1 MKINDIIT
9 EAGILD
15 KLVGTVKKDYRQKT
29 QARNVA
35 VNQQYLQQAATV
47 ATREWRKKQQQ
58 LLAVNNYDEFSK
70 AQQRQQLEKFID
82 QTLLGSYELKNTSQQ
97 FKNAVD
103 KQMDTIIGTPAQTQ
117 QAMYEIL
124 KGSSKLAL
132 DPQNKPTPTAP
143 GQAYPATI
151 AGELDK
157 NAGTAPFNVKNNVAT
172 TGSITLNLSDSN
184 QRMIYDRIRQEVAKG
199 NIKA

>member
-9 EAGILD
+9 EDGILD

-29 QARNVA
+29 QARNVQ
-35 VNQQYLQQAATV
+35 VNQQYLQKAAIV
-47 ATREWRKKQQQ
+47 ATREWRKKEQQ
-58 LLAVNNYDEFSK
+58 LLAVNNYQELTA
-70 AQQRQQLEKFID
+70 AQQKDQLERFID
-82 QTLLGSYELKNTSQQ
+82 QTLLGSYQLNNTTQQ
-97 FKNAVD
+97 FQDEID
-103 KQMDTIIGTPAQTQ
+103 KQIDTIIKTPAQTQ

-184 QRMIYDRIRQEVAKG
+184 QRLIYDRIRQEVAKG

>member
-29 QARNVA
+29 QARNVN
-35 VNQQYLQQAATV
+35 VNQQYLQQASII

-58 LLAVNNYDEFSK
+58 LLTINNYKDFSK
-70 AQQRQQLEKFID
+70 AQQEKQLTQFVD
-82 QTLLGSYELKNTSQQ
+82 DTLLGSYQLNNTSAQVQQ
-97 FKNAVD
+97 GIRKEV
-103 KQMDTIIGTPAQTQ
+103 KTIIDQPSQTQ
-117 QAMYEIL
+117 QSMYKIL
-124 KGSSKLAL
+124 QKSSKLAL
-132 DPQNKPTPTAP
+132 DPQNKPSPTAP

-157 NAGTAPFNVKNNVAT
+157 NAGTAPFTVKNNVAQ

-184 QRMIYDRIRQEVAKG
+184 QRLIYDRIRQEVAKG

>member
-9 EAGILD
+9 EDGILD

-29 QARNVA
+29 QARNVN
-35 VNQQYLQQAATV
+35 VNQQYLQQASIV

-58 LLAVNNYDEFSK
+58 LLTINNYKEFSK
-70 AQQRQQLEKFID
+70 AQQEKQLTQFVD
-82 QTLLGSYELKNTSQQ
+82 DTLLGSYQLNNTSQQ
-97 FKNAVD
+97 FKDAID

-151 AGELDK
+151 AGQLDK

-184 QRMIYDRIRQEVAKG
+184 QRMIYDKIRQEVANG

>member
-29 QARNVA
+29 QARNVN
-35 VNQQYLQQAATV
+35 VNQQYLQQASII

-58 LLAVNNYDEFSK
+58 LLTINNYKEFSK
-70 AQQRQQLEKFID
+70 AQQEKQLTQFVD
-82 QTLLGSYELKNTSQQ
+82 DTLLGSYQLNNTSAEVQQ
-97 FKNAVD
+97 GIRKEV
-103 KQMDTIIGTPAQTQ
+103 KTIIDQPSQTQ
-117 QAMYEIL
+117 QSMYKIL
-124 KGSSKLAL
+124 QKSSKLAL
-132 DPQNKPTPTAP
+132 DPQNKPSPTAP

-151 AGELDK
+151 AGQLDK

-184 QRMIYDRIRQEVAKG
+184 QRMIYDKIRQEVAKG

>member
-9 EAGILD
+9 EDGILD

-29 QARNVA
+29 QARNVN
-35 VNQQYLQQAATV
+35 VNQQYLQQASII

-58 LLAVNNYDEFSK
+58 LLAVNGYKELTA
-70 AQQRQQLEKFID
+70 AQQEKQLEKFVD
-82 QTLLGSYELKNTSQQ
+82 DTLLGSYQLNNTSAEVQQ
-97 FKNAVD
+97 GIRKEV
-103 KQMDTIIGTPAQTQ
+103 KTIIDQPSQTQ
-117 QAMYEIL
+117 QSMYKIL
-124 KGSSKLAL
+124 QKSSKLAL

-151 AGELDK
+151 AGQLDK

-184 QRMIYDRIRQEVAKG
+184 QRLIYDRIRQEVAKG

>member
-29 QARNVA
+29 QARNVN
-35 VNQQYLQQAATV
+35 VNQQYLQQASIV

-58 LLAVNNYDEFSK
+58 LLATNDYNELTA

-82 QTLLGSYELKNTSQQ
+82 QNLLGSYQLNNTSQQ
-97 FKNAVD
+97 FKDSID

-184 QRMIYDRIRQEVAKG
+184 QRMIYDKIRQEVANG

>member
-29 QARNVA
+29 QARNVN
-35 VNQQYLQQAATV
+35 VNQQYLQQAAIV

-58 LLAVNNYDEFSK
+58 LLSINGYKELTA
-70 AQQRQQLEKFID
+70 AQQRQQLKKFVD
-82 QTLLGSYELKNTSQQ
+82 DTLLGSYQLDNTTQ
-97 FKNAVD
+97 AVQD
-103 KQMDTIIGTPAQTQ
+103 QIGRQMDTIISTPAQTQ
-117 QAMYEIL
+117 QAMYNIL
-124 KGSSKLAL
+124 QGSSKLAL

-157 NAGTAPFNVKNNVAT
+157 NAGTAPFTLKNNVAT
-172 TGSITLNLSDSN
+172 TGSLTLNLSDSN
-184 QRMIYDRIRQEVAKG
+184 QRLIYDRIRQEVAKG